1 MRFGFQISI
10 SGGFSQVVD
19 RAKYL
24 GCETIQIFSG
34 NPRGWKN
41 RPLSLAEAAKFKEEV
56 KKEKI
61 NPVFVHMLYLP
72 NVASPREDLYFKSIK
87 SLEED
92 LVRIEKLGATYLV
105 LHLGS
110 RITFSEA
117 RAMRRIAQ
125 AINHSLAQVKNR
137 VMVLLENTAGQGTAI
152 GYSFSQI
159 KELLEGIDNQSRVGV
174 CLDTAH
180 AFEAGYDLSKKEGLE
195 KVIEEFDRLID
206 LHKLYLLHL
215 NDSKTPLSSRIDR
228 HWHIGEGYIGREGF
242 RRIINHPEL
251 CHLPAILETPRKND
265 EDDLKNISV
274 VRGLVESTLFNPSR
288 LGSPAYEGKR

>member
-10 SGGFSQVVD
+10 AGGFS
-19 RAKYL
+19 RAVARATHL

-41 RPLSLAEAAKFKEEV
+41 KPLSLAEVAKFKHEV

-61 NPVFVHMLYLP
+61 NPVFLHMPYLP
-72 NVASPREDLYFKSIK
+72 NIASPREDLYFKSIK

-92 LVRIEKLGATYLV
+92 LVRTEKLGSTYLV

-110 RITFSEA
+110 RISSSEA
-117 RAMRRIAQ
+117 KAIERIAL
-125 AINHSLAQVKNR
+125 AINHGLAQIKNR
-137 VMVLLENTAGQGTAI
+137 VIVLLENTAGQGTAI

-159 KELLEGIDNQSRVGV
+159 KVLLEGIDNKNRVGV

-180 AFEAGYDLSKKEGLE
+180 AFEAGYDLSEKDGLE
-195 KVIEEFDRLID
+195 KAIEEFDRLID
-206 LHKLYLLHL
+206 LGKLHLLHL

-228 HWHIGEGYIGREGF
+228 HWHIGDGYIGREGF
-242 RRIINHPEL
+242 RRIINHPGL
-251 CHLPAILETPRKND
+251 SHLPAILETPRKND
-265 EDDLKNISV
+265 EDDLKNMLV
-274 VRGLVESTLFNPSR
+274 VKGLMEQS
-288 LGSPAYEGKR
+288 

>member
-10 SGGFSQVVD
+10 SGGFSRVVA

-41 RPLSLAEAAKFKEEV
+41 KPLSSAEATKFKEGV

-61 NPVFVHMLYLP
+61 NPVFVHMPYLP
-72 NVASPREDLYFKSIK
+72 NIASPGENLYFKSIK
-87 SLEED
+87 SLQED
-92 LVRIEKLGATYLV
+92 LVRTEKLGATYLV

-110 RITFSEA
+110 RSTSSEA
-117 RAMRRIAQ
+117 KAIRRIAQ
-125 AINHSLAQVKNR
+125 AINHALAQVENR
-137 VMVLLENTAGQGTAI
+137 VIVLLENTAGQGTTI

-159 KELLEGIDNQSRVGV
+159 KKLLGGIDNKSRVGV

-180 AFEAGYDLSKKEGLE
+180 AFEAGYDLSEKEGLE
-195 KVIEEFDRLID
+195 KAVEGFDRLISLD
-206 LHKLYLLHL
+206 KLYLLHL

-228 HWHIGEGYIGREGF
+228 HWHMGEGYIGREGF

-251 CHLPAILETPRKND
+251 SHLPAILETPRKND
-265 EDDLKNISV
+265 EDDLKNMSV
-274 VRGLVESTLFNPSR
+274 VKGLVELALSN
-288 LGSPAYEGKR
+288 

>member
-10 SGGFSQVVD
+10 SGGFSRVVA

-41 RPLSLAEAAKFKEEV
+41 KPLSLAEAAKFKEEV
-56 KKEKI
+56 EKENI
-61 NPVFVHMLYLP
+61 NPIFVHMPYLP
-72 NVASPREDLYFKSIK
+72 NIASPRENLYSKSIK
-87 SLEED
+87 SLQED
-92 LVRIEKLGATYLV
+92 MVRTEKLGSTYLV

-110 RITFSEA
+110 RITSSEA
-117 RAMRRIAQ
+117 KAMGRITE
-125 AINHSLAQVKNR
+125 AINHALAQVENR
-137 VMVLLENTAGQGTAI
+137 VIVLLENTAGQGTAM

-159 KELLEGIDNQSRVGV
+159 KELLNGIDDKDRVGV

-180 AFEAGYDLSKKEGLE
+180 ALEAGYDLSEKEGLK
-195 KVIEEFDRLID
+195 KVIEEFDRLIG
-206 LHKLYLLHL
+206 LEKLYLLHL
-215 NDSKTPLSSRIDR
+215 NDSKTPLSSRVDR
-228 HWHIGEGYIGREGF
+228 HWHIGDGYIGREGF

-251 CHLPAILETPRKND
+251 SHLPAILETPRKND

-274 VRGLVESTLFNPSR
+274 VKGLVEQS
-288 LGSPAYEGKR
+288 

>member
-10 SGGFSQVVD
+10 SGGFSRVVP
-19 RAKYL
+19 RATHL

-41 RPLSLAEAAKFKEEV
+41 KPLSLAEATKFKEKV

-61 NPVFVHMLYLP
+61 NPVFVHMPYLP
-72 NVASPREDLYFKSIK
+72 NIASPREDLYFKSIE
-87 SLEED
+87 SLQED
-92 LVRIEKLGATYLV
+92 LVRTEMLGGTYLV

-110 RITFSEA
+110 RITSSEA
-117 RAMRRIAQ
+117 KARGRIAQ
-125 AINHSLAQVKNR
+125 AINYALAQVKNK
-137 VMVLLENTAGQGTAI
+137 VVVLLENTAGQGTAI

-159 KELLEGIDNQSRVGV
+159 KRLLEGIDNKDRVGV

-195 KVIEEFDRLID
+195 KVIEEFDWLIS
-206 LHKLYLLHL
+206 LPKLYLLHL

-228 HWHIGEGYIGREGF
+228 HWHIGEGHIGREGF

-251 CHLPAILETPRKND
+251 SHLPAILETPRKND
-265 EDDLKNISV
+265 EDDLKNMSV
-274 VRGLVESTLFNPSR
+274 VKDLVEQP
-288 LGSPAYEGKR
+288 

>member
-10 SGGFSQVVD
+10 SGGFSRVVA
-19 RAKYL
+19 RARHL

-41 RPLSLAEAAKFKEEV
+41 KPLSSAEAAKFKEEV

-61 NPVFVHMLYLP
+61 NPVFVHMPYLP

-87 SLEED
+87 SVEED
-92 LVRIEKLGATYLV
+92 LVRTEKLGATYLV

-110 RITFSEA
+110 RITSSEA
-117 RAMRRIAQ
+117 KAVERITQ
-125 AINHSLAQVKNR
+125 AINHTLAQVKNR
-137 VMVLLENTAGQGTAI
+137 VIVLLENTAGQGTAI

-159 KELLEGIDNQSRVGV
+159 KELLEGIDNKERVGV

-180 AFEAGYDLSKKEGLE
+180 AFEAGYDLSEKEGLE
-195 KVIEEFDRLID
+195 KAIGEFDRLID
-206 LHKLYLLHL
+206 LEKLYLLHL

-228 HWHIGEGYIGREGF
+228 HWHIGDGYIGREGF
-242 RRIINHPEL
+242 RRIINHSKL
-251 CHLPAILETPRKND
+251 SHLPAILETPRED
-265 EDDLKNISV
+265 DRDDLKNMWV
-274 VRGLVESTLFNPSR
+274 VRGLVEHS
-288 LGSPAYEGKR
+288 

>member
-1 MRFGFQISI
+1 MVG
-10 SGGFSQVVD
+10 

-41 RPLSLAEAAKFKEEV
+41 KPLSLAEAAKFKEEV

-61 NPVFVHMLYLP
+61 NPVFVHMPYLP
-72 NVASPREDLYFKSIK
+72 NVASPREDLYFRSIK

-92 LVRIEKLGATYLV
+92 LVRTEKLGATYLV

-110 RITFSEA
+110 RITSSEA
-117 RAMRRIAQ
+117 KARGRIAQ
-125 AINHSLAQVKNR
+125 AINHALAQIKNG
-137 VMVLLENTAGQGTAI
+137 VIVLLENTAGQGTAI
-152 GYSFSQI
+152 GYRFSQI
-159 KELLEGIDNQSRVGV
+159 KELLEGLDDKRRVGV

-195 KVIEEFDRLID
+195 KVIEGFDRLIG
-206 LHKLYLLHL
+206 LPKLYLLHL

-228 HWHIGEGYIGREGF
+228 HWHIGDGYIGREGF

-251 CHLPAILETPRKND
+251 SHLPAILETPRKND
-265 EDDLKNISV
+265 EDDLKNMSV
-274 VRGLVESTLFNPSR
+274 VKGLVQQS
-288 LGSPAYEGKR
+288 

>member
-1 MRFGFQISI
+1 M
-10 SGGFSQVVD
+10 
-19 RAKYL
+19 
-24 GCETIQIFSG
+24 
-34 NPRGWKN
+34 P
-41 RPLSLAEAAKFKEEV
+41 
-56 KKEKI
+56 
-61 NPVFVHMLYLP
+61 YLP

-92 LVRIEKLGATYLV
+92 LVRTEKLGAAYLV

-174 CLDTAH
+174 YLDTAH
-180 AFEAGYDLSKKEGLE
+180 PLEAGYDLSKKEGLE

-265 EDDLKNISV
+265 EDDLENISV

>member
-1 MRFGFQISI
+1 MDNFQPEGMATFTRIS
-10 SGGFSQVVD
+10 
-19 RAKYL
+19 
-24 GCETIQIFSG
+24 T
-34 NPRGWKN
+34 
-41 RPLSLAEAAKFKEEV
+41 
-56 KKEKI
+56 
-61 NPVFVHMLYLP
+61 
-72 NVASPREDLYFKSIK
+72 
-87 SLEED
+87 
-92 LVRIEKLGATYLV
+92 
-105 LHLGS
+105 
-110 RITFSEA
+110 